1 MIEVESLLKLS
12 NVVADLVM
20 IAHGKV
26 DRRIVV
32 VVLEEPL
39 IHRVC
44 LEL

>member
-1 MIEVESLLKLS
+1 MLKLS
-12 NVVADLVM
+12 NVVANLVM

-26 DRRIVV
+26 DRRVVV

-39 IHRVC
+39 IHRVS